1 MNTIEVKERKVVTGS
16 WRCCNR
22 RCTDYV
28 AIGAIADE
36 VIIGEVCWGDKGSIV
51 PRRELKMEGG

>member
-1 MNTIEVKERKVVTGS
+1 MIEVEGRKVGTGS

-28 AIGAIADE
+28 EIGAIADE
-36 VIIGEVCWGDKGSIV
+36 VIIGEVCCGDKGNIV
-51 PRRELKMEGG
+51 PRSELKMGGG